1 MPLNMAASS
10 STVTGGGG
18 GLTMDQLQLMSRLAQ
33 QHQRPVYPPMD
44 AAVLGH
50 MQQPVPLPVNSATVR
65 PQPHQL
71 RGNLTFFFLC
81 GKHH

>member
-1 MPLNMAASS
+1 MPLNMAGSSS
-10 STVTGGGG
+10 STVTGAAGGGG

-33 QHQRPVYPPMD
+33 QHQRPVYPAMD

-50 MQQPVPLPVNSATVR
+50 MQQPVSLPVNSATVR

-71 RGNLTFFFLC
+71 RGSLTELNS
-81 GKHH
+81 